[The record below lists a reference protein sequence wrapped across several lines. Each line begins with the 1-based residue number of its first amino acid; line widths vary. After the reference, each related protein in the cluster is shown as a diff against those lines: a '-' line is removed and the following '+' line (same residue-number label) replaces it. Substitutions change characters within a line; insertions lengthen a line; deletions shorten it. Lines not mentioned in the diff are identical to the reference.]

1 MHLYRGLLLILV
13 SGLVLLH
20 SISAPRPVSAQQN
33 QRLVESVDITGNR
46 RLRKDDILYYV
57 QTRPGDPFSE
67 QQVQRDL
74 QAILA
79 LGFFDK
85 TATRV
90 LTEEGARGGVNVIF
104 EVKELPIIRDLQF
117 EGLKSVPESDVLK
130 AFRERRVGISK
141 ESIYDPV
148 KSRNAIRVLKELL
161 AAHGHPNA
169 TVAERRDEVSATST
183 ALTFEINEG
192 DRVRVMDIQF
202 EGNQVFSD
210 GKLRGSMKLVKEAG
224 LFSRFKGQDI
234 LDREKLEFDLRHV
247 DNYMRSKGYLQARH
261 GEARVEGIGRRR
273 TGLPILPLPFLSSVD
288 EGLRVTVPIVEGRL
302 YRIGEMKI
310 EGNSIFS
317 EEVIRN
323 VIGLKQGDVAN
334 GEKIGKALFENLK
347 KYYGQ
352 QGFIE
357 YTAEPTPTFKD
368 NAQKADEGVVDFVI
382 TIEEG
387 KQFSLR
393 RLEFIGNTFTR
404 DNVLRREVLLNEG
417 DIYNQTAWEYSI
429 IKLNQLG
436 YFDPID
442 KDKDADFK
450 TNEEEATVDLNLKVS
465 ERGRQQISFNGGLS
479 GIGGSFFGLE
489 YSTNNLLGRGEIL
502 SLNLSAGN
510 RQKYLQFS
518 FTEPYIKNRPIT
530 AGFSLFGYTQKFF
543 GEGTFLSQNVEAQ
556 QGLSGSQLDFLNVS
570 EENLFTRT
578 SYGGSIFASAPLSEF
593 YRKRRFTQFSRVGAS
608 YQFSTSSVKD
618 PVVNQGSSCGTGG
631 STSPESNTQFI
642 PVIYCQPSI
651 ITSRG
656 TVSFAYD
663 TRNANVDPTSG
674 RELSLQVALAGLGG
688 DVRTYQPTLS
698 YTQFRA
704 MRRKNSENPEVFGF
718 RILAGTVGSFATSSK
733 VRNSNSLAFVGGVP
747 IFERFFLGDEFTI
760 RGYNVRSISPLA
772 PLETFISSK
781 DVVVASNF
789 TGTPIPVTGLPASA
803 GNVGIFT
810 GVTGTNVARLS
821 SSFTPVGAD
830 TQVLGNF
837 EYRIPVIGRTIGLAA
852 FADIGTAFN
861 LRSKDDQFFSSN
873 FLSDSPFL
881 DTIGLIQC
889 VRPSSGGFAFA
900 NLSSLVA
907 CNTNTDLAL
916 ATNSAGVPGLVLRG
930 NRLVTT
936 TEVDNARDQN
946 VFDPDTG
953 LPFGFQQVFL
963 RGQVQTNTAVRLSQS
978 LFSNFMNYRASL
990 GMEVRVQVPV
1000 INVPFRLILA
1010 YNPKARPDQIINGF
1024 PFFFNEK
1031 KKVLRF
1037 SVGRTF

>member
-13 SGLVLLH
+13 SGIVLLH
-20 SISAPRPVSAQQN
+20 SISAPRPASAQQG
-33 QRLVESVDITGNR
+33 QRLVESVDILNNR

-57 QTRPGDPFSE
+57 QTRPGDPYNE

-90 LTEEGARGGVNVIF
+90 LTEEGARGGINVVF
-104 EVKELPIIRDLQF
+104 EVRELPIIRDLQF

-130 AFRERRVGISK
+130 AFRERRVGVSK

-148 KSRNAIRVLKELL
+148 KVNGAIRVLKELL
-161 AAHGHPNA
+161 ASHGHPNA
-169 TVAERRDEVSATST
+169 TVEKRIEDVSATST
-183 ALTFEINEG
+183 ALTFAINEG
-192 DRVRVMDIQF
+192 ERVRVVEIQF
-202 EGNQVFSD
+202 EGNNVFSD
-210 GKLRGSMKLVKEAG
+210 KKLRSAMKYVKEAG
-224 LFSRFKGQDI
+224 LITRFKGQDI
-234 LDREKLEFDLRHV
+234 LDRDKLEYDLRNV

-261 GEARVEGIGRRR
+261 GEPRVEGVGPRR
-273 TGLPILPLPFLSSVD
+273 TGFPILPLPFLSSVD
-288 EGLRVTVPIVEGRL
+288 EGLRVTVPILEGKI
-302 YRIGEMKI
+302 YRIGDMKI

-317 EEVIRN
+317 EDVIRGI
-323 VIGLKQGDVAN
+323 VGLNKGDIAN
-334 GEKIGKALFENLK
+334 GKRIGEALFENLK

-368 NAQKADEGVVDFVI
+368 NPQKPDEGIVDFVI

-442 KDKDADFK
+442 KDKDADFR
-450 TNEEEATVDLNLKVS
+450 TNEEEATVDLNLKVA

-479 GIGGSFFGLE
+479 GVGGSFFGLE

-510 RQKYLQFS
+510 RQRYLQFS

-530 AGFSLFGYTQKFF
+530 AGFSVFGYTQKFF
-543 GEGTFLSQNVEAQ
+543 GEGTFLSTNFEAQ
-556 QGLSGSQLDFLNVS
+556 SGLLGSQIDFLNV
-570 EENLFTRT
+570 EDENLFTRT
-578 SYGGSIFASAPLSEF
+578 SYGGSLFASAPLSEF

-618 PVVNQGSSCGTGG
+618 PEVNQGSTCGD
-631 STSPESNTQFI
+631 STTTTVSANPRFI
-642 PVIYCQPSI
+642 PVIYCQPGI
-651 ITSRG
+651 ITSRITG
-656 TVSFAYD
+656 SFAYD
-663 TRNANVDPTSG
+663 TRNASVDPTTG
-674 RELSLQVALAGLGG
+674 RELSLQFALAGLGG

-698 YTQFRA
+698 YTHFIP
-704 MRRKNSENPEVFGF
+704 MRRKRSEHPEVFGF
-718 RILAGTVGSFATSSK
+718 RIVAGTVGSFAVSDK
-733 VRNSNSLAFVGGVP
+733 VKSTNSLAFVDGIP
-747 IFERFFLGDEFTI
+747 IYERYFLGDEFTI

-772 PLETFISSK
+772 PVQTYITTDE
-781 DVVVASNF
+781 VVVAANP
-789 TGTPIPVTGLPASA
+789 TGTPERIVGVPDSTA
-803 GNVGIFT
+803 NVGRFT
-810 GVTGTNVARLS
+810 GVSGNNVALLS
-821 SSFTPVGAD
+821 NSFTPIGGDA
-830 TQVLGNF
+830 QLLGNF
-837 EYRIPVIGRTIGLAA
+837 EYRIPIIGSTVGLAA

-861 LRSKDDQFFSSN
+861 MRGKTDQFFSSN
-873 FLSDSPFL
+873 SLDDQPF
-881 DTIGLIQC
+881 
-889 VRPSSGGFAFA
+889 
-900 NLSSLVA
+900 LSSLAFPCPRAGRFLSTSLSAVA
-907 CNTNTDLAL
+907 ACVTDTDLAL
-916 ATNSAGVPGLVLRG
+916 VGILTPTPGLVLRD

-936 TEVDNARDQN
+936 TELDNARN
-946 VFDPDTG
+946 LVGIDPTTG

-963 RGQVQTNTAVRLSQS
+963 RGQAQTNTAVRLSQS
-978 LFSNFMNYRASL
+978 IFAGFGDFRSSL

-1000 INVPFRLILA
+1000 INVPFRLIFA
-1010 YNPKARPDQIINGF
+1010 YNPQARIVPVNGL
-1024 PFFFNEK
+1024 FFDEK
-1031 KKVLRF
+1031 KTVVRF

>member
-1 MHLYRGLLLILV
+1 MHLYRGLLLIFV

-20 SISAPRPVSAQQN
+20 SISAPRAVTAQG
-33 QRLVESVDITGNR
+33 QRLVESVSVLNNR
-46 RLRKDDILYYV
+46 RLRQDDILYYV
-57 QTRPGDPFSE
+57 QTRPGDPFNE

-90 LTEEGARGGVNVIF
+90 YTEEGARGGVNVVF

-117 EGLKSVPESDVLK
+117 EGLKSVQESDVLK
-130 AFRERRVGISK
+130 AFREKRVGISK

-148 KSRNAIRVLKELL
+148 KARNAIRVLKELL
-161 AAHGHPNA
+161 AAKGHPNA
-169 TVAERRDEVSATST
+169 TITQRTEDVSATST
-183 ALTFEINEG
+183 ALTFLINEG
-192 DRVRVMDIQF
+192 ERVRVVEIQF
-202 EGNQVFSD
+202 EGNQIFSD
-210 GKLRGSMKLVKEAG
+210 GKLRSQMKYVKEAG
-224 LFSRFKGQDI
+224 LISRFKGMDI
-234 LDREKLEFDLRHV
+234 LDREKLDFDLRHV

-261 GEARVEGIGRRR
+261 GEPRVEGVGPRR
-273 TGLPILPLPFLSSVD
+273 TGFPILPLPFLSSVD
-288 EGLRVTVPIVEGRL
+288 EGLRVTVPIIEGRI
-302 YRIGEMKI
+302 YRIGEMKV

-317 EEVIRN
+317 EDVIKG
-323 VIGLKQGDVAN
+323 VIGLNKGDIAN

-368 NAQKADEGVVDFVI
+368 NPQKPDEGIVDFVI

-387 KQFSLR
+387 KQFTLR

-417 DIYNQTAWEYSI
+417 DIYNQSAWEYSI

-450 TNEEEATVDLNLKVS
+450 TNEEEATVDLNLKVA

-510 RQKYLQFS
+510 RQKQAQFS

-543 GEGTFLSQNVEAQ
+543 GEGTFLSQNLDAQ
-556 QGLSGSQLDFLNVS
+556 QGLSGSQIDFLNVS

-618 PVVNQGSSCGTGG
+618 PAVNQGSTCGVGG
-631 STSPESNTQFI
+631 STTSSNPKFI
-642 PVIYCQPSI
+642 PVIYCQPNI

-663 TRNANVDPTSG
+663 TRNASVDPTSG
-674 RELSLQVALAGLGG
+674 KEFSLSIALAGLGG

-704 MRRKNSENPEVFGF
+704 IRRKKSDHPEVFGF

-733 VRNSNSLAFVGGVP
+733 VSNANSLAFVDGVP

-760 RGYNVRSISPLA
+760 RGYNVRSITPLA
-772 PLETFISSK
+772 PLDTFITSK
-781 DVVVASNF
+781 NVVVAANA
-789 TGTPIPVTGLPASA
+789 TGTPQPIAGIPVNTTA
-803 GNVGIFT
+803 VGTFT
-810 GVTGTNVARLS
+810 GISGTNVARIAN
-821 SSFTPVGAD
+821 SFTPIGAD

-837 EYRIPVIGRTIGLAA
+837 EYRIPVVGSTVQLAA
-852 FADIGTAFN
+852 FADIGSAFN
-861 LRSKDDQFFSSN
+861 IRSKKDQFFNSN
-873 FLSDSPFL
+873 FLDDQPFL
-881 DTIGLIQC
+881 NTVGAIRC
-889 VRPSSGGFAFA
+889 PRAPGGFAVA
-900 NLSSLVA
+900 NLSAIAA
-907 CNTNTDLAL
+907 CNADTDLAL
-916 ATNSAGVPGLVLRG
+916 VSDIFGTTGLVLRG

-936 TEVDNARDQN
+936 AELDNARN
-946 VFDPDTG
+946 LAGFDPLTG

-963 RGQVQTNTAVRLSQS
+963 RGQAQTNTAVRLSQS
-978 LFSNFMNYRASL
+978 LFSNFKDYRASL

-1010 YNPKARPDQIINGF
+1010 YNPKARKDQFINGF
-1024 PFFFNEK
+1024 PFAFNEK
-1031 KKVLRF
+1031 KRVFRF